1 MNRKQRIIVSV
12 TGIFLVLLILV
23 GLTYAYFLTK
33 INGNTNDKSISVTTA
48 NLELKYDDINDILIS
63 ENAVEPG
70 KSWVKTF
77 SATNKGN
84 KAVTYGVALENLI
97 NTLERTEDLV
107 YTLECK
113 QYLKNGYTVTD
124 KVPSG
129 TISGTCTGVE
139 ETEFPTLSSII
150 VQNTI
155 DDDKVQAYTLT
166 VTYKEANT
174 NQSVDMGKQFSA
186 KVNIVD
192 PNTFGAYGT
201 GTLASTIISSAKK
214 GGENR
219 TTWGSKV
226 TEFTSIS
233 GENERVLNSAPDDY
247 GISYYFR
254 GNVLDNNVKFSTYN
268 EDLYVGYYSE
278 DTSKP
283 SASYNSLSSCQN
295 ATKYNKKCTLI
306 NKKGDSIKW
315 KIVRING
322 DGTVRLIFDGIAG
335 YSEFNKDDSDNA
347 TMGYMYGLKGQ
358 IETKSQCIKL
368 NSSGTKAIAD
378 SSIVTQN
385 DCEEAGYKWTTT
397 PYEATHVNVVSSTIK
412 TNLEAWYK
420 TNIVD
425 TNNTDYIADT
435 LFCND
440 KTIATNLKTIKKN
453 SELGYGTNTTYYSFL
468 ERVSPEGTVSS
479 DVKAYLVQPK
489 FECAKGTNNTYSR
502 FTSNSIETIKGVK
515 VNNDLTYPIGLLSAD
530 EMIYSG
536 ANVNEINENYYLY
549 NSDINSRTLLLT
561 PSYYPGGGFD
571 HGIGWYTYANKCVTT
586 AGYTLSEYN
595 IFQPTINIKSTVK
608 VLGGDGT
615 KENPYT
621 LKLQ

>member
-1 MNRKQRIIVSV
+1 MNRRQKIIVSV

-84 KAVTYGVALENLI
+84 KAVTYGVALENLV

-113 QYLKNGYTVTD
+113 QYLNNGYTVTD

-129 TISGTCTGVE
+129 TISGTCNGVD

-201 GTLASTIISSAKK
+201 GTLASAIINSAKK

-219 TTWGSKV
+219 TVWGSKV

-247 GISYYFR
+247 GTSYYFR
-254 GNVLDNNVKFSTYN
+254 GNVLDNNVTFAGKN
-268 EDLYVGYYSE
+268 
-278 DTSKP
+278 
-283 SASYNSLSSCQN
+283 
-295 ATKYNKKCTLI
+295 
-306 NKKGDSIKW
+306 W

-322 DGTVRLIFDGIAG
+322 DGSVRLVLDGSTG
-335 YSEFNKDDSDNA
+335 RSEFNTNYDDNA
-347 TMGYMYGLKGQ
+347 YVGYMYGLTGQ
-358 IETKSQCIKL
+358 TSTNTNQCVKL
-368 NSSGTKAIAD
+368 NSAGTTAEVDTAN
-378 SSIVTQN
+378 TT
-385 DCEEAGYKWTTT
+385 EETCVAAGNKWAPT
-397 PYEATHVNVVSSTIK
+397 PYDATHTNVVSSTIK
-412 TNLEAWYK
+412 TTLENWYK

-425 TNNTDYIADT
+425 TNNTTYIAENI
-435 LFCND
+435 FCND
-440 KTIATNLKTIKKN
+440 KSLKTGTGVGQEDTEYNGDN
-453 SELGYGTNTTYYSFL
+453 STSL
-468 ERVSPEGTVSS
+468 
-479 DVKAYLVQPK
+479 
-489 FECAKGTNNTYSR
+489 ECAKGANNDYSR
-502 FTSNSIETIKGVK
+502 FTSKNNTSDTTIKGVK
-515 VNNDLTYPIGLLSAD
+515 VNKDLTYPVGLLSYNEVQYA
-530 EMIYSG
+530 G
-536 ANVNEINENYYLY
+536 VNINNTYYLY
-549 NSDINSRTLLLT
+549 YSNTSRWWLLSPGSYYFSTAYEWRVGGSSGPIANSNVNNTGDLRPSLSLKASVLINS
-561 PSYYPGGGFD
+561 
-571 HGIGWYTYANKCVTT
+571 
-586 AGYTLSEYN
+586 
-595 IFQPTINIKSTVK
+595 
-608 VLGGDGT
+608 GDGT
-615 KENPYT
+615 SSNPYT
-621 LKLQ
+621 LKLS

>member
-1 MNRKQRIIVSV
+1 MNRRQKIIVSV

-48 NLELKYDDINDILIS
+48 NLILKYDDINDILIS

-129 TISGTCTGVE
+129 TISGTCTGVD

-219 TTWGSKV
+219 TVWG
-226 TEFTSIS
+226 TSEIPTMAYID
-233 GENERVLNSAPDDY
+233 ETERVLNSAPDDY
-247 GISYYFR
+247 GTSYYFR
-254 GNVLDNNVKFSTYN
+254 GNVLDNNVTFAGKN
-268 EDLYVGYYSE
+268 
-278 DTSKP
+278 
-283 SASYNSLSSCQN
+283 
-295 ATKYNKKCTLI
+295 
-306 NKKGDSIKW
+306 W

-322 DGTVRLIFDGIAG
+322 DGSVRFVLDGSAG
-335 YSEFNKDDSDNA
+335 ESAFNTNADDNA
-347 TMGYMYGLKGQ
+347 YVGYMYGLTGQ
-358 IETKSQCIKL
+358 TSANTNQCVKLKSD
-368 NSSGTKAIAD
+368 GTAAEVD
-378 SSIVTQN
+378 TTN
-385 DCEEAGYKWTTT
+385 TTEEACVAAGNKWASTA
-397 PYEATHVNVVSSTIK
+397 YDATHTNVVTSTIK
-412 TNLEAWYK
+412 TSLENWYK

-425 TNNTDYIADT
+425 TNNTTYIAENI
-435 LFCND
+435 FCND
-440 KTIATNLKTIKKN
+440 KTLK
-453 SELGYGTNTTYYSFL
+453 SGTGIGKESTTYN
-468 ERVSPEGTVSS
+468 GSS
-479 DVKAYLVQPK
+479 AISL
-489 FECAKGTNNTYSR
+489 ECAKGANNDYSR
-502 FTSNSIETIKGVK
+502 FTSKNNTSDITIKGVK
-515 VNNDLTYPIGLLSAD
+515 VNTDLTYPVGLLTYTEVEYAGLNS
-530 EMIYSG
+530 
-536 ANVNEINENYYLY
+536 NNTYYLY
-549 NSDINSRTLLLT
+549 NSNTSSWWLLSPSNYSVSNARMVQFSVRMGIRNSNVDSTSVFRPSINLKASVL
-561 PSYYPGGGFD
+561 
-571 HGIGWYTYANKCVTT
+571 
-586 AGYTLSEYN
+586 
-595 IFQPTINIKSTVK
+595 IN
-608 VLGGDGT
+608 GGDGT
-615 KENPYT
+615 SSNPYT
-621 LKLQ
+621 VKLS

>member
-77 SATNKGN
+77 SATNEGN
-84 KAVTYGVALENLI
+84 KAVTYGVALENLV

-113 QYLKNGYTVTD
+113 EFNKGD
-124 KVPSG
+124 EISSG
-129 TISGTCTGVE
+129 GNVSSTGGTNCTGVT

-155 DDDKVQAYTLT
+155 AVNKVQAYTLT

-201 GTLASTIISSAKK
+201 GTLASAIISSAKK

-219 TTWGSKV
+219 TTWG
-226 TEFTSIS
+226 TSTIPNLADTS
-233 GENERVLNSAPDDY
+233 STERVLNSAPDDY
-247 GISYYFR
+247 GTSYYFR
-254 GNVLDNNVKFSTYN
+254 GNVLDNNVNFLTYN
-268 EDLYVGYYSE
+268 EDLYAGHNSNESNSEIGAYYS
-278 DTSKP
+278 
-283 SASYNSLSSCQN
+283 SLTECQN
-295 ATKYNKKCTLI
+295 ASTYNKKCTLI
-306 NKKGDSIKW
+306 HKKGDTMNW

-322 DGTVRLIFDGIAG
+322 DGSVRLVLDGSIGSSIFNLN
-335 YSEFNKDDSDNA
+335 SNDNA
-347 TMGYMYGLKGQ
+347 YVGYMYGLAGQ
-358 IETKSQCIKL
+358 TSANTNQCVKL
-368 NSSGTKAIAD
+368 NSDGTAAEVD
-378 SSIVTQN
+378 TTN
-385 DCEEAGYKWTTT
+385 TTEETCVAAGNKWAAT
-397 PYEATHVNVVSSTIK
+397 PYDATHTNVVSSTIK
-412 TNLEAWYK
+412 TNLESWYK

-425 TNNTDYIADT
+425 TNNTTYIAENI
-435 LFCND
+435 FCND
-440 KTIATNLKTIKKN
+440 KSLKSGTGI
-453 SELGYGTNTTYYSFL
+453 GGGTNETIYNGYYSTSL
-468 ERVSPEGTVSS
+468 
-479 DVKAYLVQPK
+479 
-489 FECAKGTNNTYSR
+489 ECAKGEDNNYSR
-502 FTSNSIETIKGVK
+502 FTSKNNTSDTTIKGVK
-515 VNNDLTYPIGLLSAD
+515 VNNDLIYPIGILSR
-530 EMIYSG
+530 
-536 ANVNEINENYYLY
+536 NEVKYAGIGTHDGSKFDTTKSYLY
-549 NSDINSRTLLLT
+549 NSNISFWWLLSPGRFSDSKTIQWLVYSQGLSIYYVNGIPGAYRPSINLKVNVLT
-561 PSYYPGGGFD
+561 
-571 HGIGWYTYANKCVTT
+571 N
-586 AGYTLSEYN
+586 
-595 IFQPTINIKSTVK
+595 
-608 VLGGDGT
+608 GGDGT

>member
-33 INGNTNDKSISVTTA
+33 INGNINDKSISVTTA
-48 NLELKYDDINDILIS
+48 NLILKYDDINDILIS

-77 SATNKGN
+77 SATNEGN
-84 KAVTYGVALENLI
+84 KAVTYGVALENLV

-129 TISGTCTGVE
+129 TISGTCNGVE

-155 DDDKVQAYTLT
+155 DDDKVQTYTLT

-219 TTWGSKV
+219 TIWGTSEIPTSEDT
-226 TEFTSIS
+226 TET
-233 GENERVLNSAPDDY
+233 ERVLNSAPDDY
-247 GISYYFR
+247 GTSYYYR
-254 GNVLDNNVKFSTYN
+254 GNVLDNNVKFLTYGADVYGGYYN
-268 EDLYVGYYSE
+268 ETSSSVGAYYS
-278 DTSKP
+278 
-283 SASYNSLSSCQN
+283 SLTECQN
-295 ATKYNKKCTLI
+295 ATSYNKKCTLI
-306 NKKGDSIKW
+306 HKNGDSMNW

-322 DGTVRLIFDGIAG
+322 DGSVRLILDGSAG
-335 YSEFNKDDSDNA
+335 NSAFNTNEDDNA
-347 TMGYMYGLKGQ
+347 YIGYMYGLTGQ
-358 IETKSQCIKL
+358 TSTNTNQCVKL
-368 NSSGTKAIAD
+368 NSDGTAAEVDTTNTTEETCIA
-378 SSIVTQN
+378 
-385 DCEEAGYKWTTT
+385 AGNKWASTA
-397 PYEATHVNVVSSTIK
+397 YDATHTNVVSSTIK

-425 TNNTDYIADT
+425 TNNTEYIAENI
-435 LFCND
+435 FCNN
-440 KTIATNLKTIKKN
+440 KTLKSGTGIGDEETEYNGEYATSL
-453 SELGYGTNTTYYSFL
+453 
-468 ERVSPEGTVSS
+468 
-479 DVKAYLVQPK
+479 
-489 FECAKGTNNTYSR
+489 ECAKGANNDYSR
-502 FTSNSIETIKGVK
+502 FTSKNNSSNTTIKGVK
-515 VNNDLTYPIGLLSAD
+515 INKDLTYPVGLLSF
-530 EMIYSG
+530 
-536 ANVNEINENYYLY
+536 NEAKYAGLNSNNSYYLY
-549 NSDINSRTLLLT
+549 NSSTTSAWWLLSPSNYYDGSFANEWNVFGLNGLNDSLWVNESLRFRPSINLKASVL
-561 PSYYPGGGFD
+561 
-571 HGIGWYTYANKCVTT
+571 
-586 AGYTLSEYN
+586 
-595 IFQPTINIKSTVK
+595 IN
-608 VLGGDGT
+608 GGDGT

-621 LKLQ
+621 LKLK

>member
-1 MNRKQRIIVSV
+1 MNRRQKIIVSV

-48 NLELKYDDINDILIS
+48 NLILKYDDINDILIS

-84 KAVTYGVALENLI
+84 KAVTYGVALENLV

-129 TISGTCTGVE
+129 TISGTCNGVE

-201 GTLASTIISSAKK
+201 GTLASTIISSAQK

-219 TTWGSKV
+219 TVWGTSEIPTSRTT
-226 TEFTSIS
+226 TET
-233 GENERVLNSAPDDY
+233 ERVLNSAPDDY
-247 GISYYFR
+247 GTSYYYR
-254 GNVLDNNVKFSTYN
+254 GNVLDNNVTFAGKN
-268 EDLYVGYYSE
+268 
-278 DTSKP
+278 
-283 SASYNSLSSCQN
+283 
-295 ATKYNKKCTLI
+295 
-306 NKKGDSIKW
+306 W

-322 DGTVRLIFDGIAG
+322 DGSVRLVLDGSAG
-335 YSEFNKDDSDNA
+335 ESVFNTNADDNA
-347 TMGYMYGLKGQ
+347 DDNAYVGYMYGLTGQ
-358 IETKSQCIKL
+358 TSANTNQCVKLKSD
-368 NSSGTKAIAD
+368 GTTAEVD
-378 SSIVTQN
+378 TTN
-385 DCEEAGYKWTTT
+385 TTEEACVAAGNKWAATA
-397 PYEATHVNVVSSTIK
+397 YDATHVNVVNSTAK
-412 TNLEAWYK
+412 TSLETWYK

-425 TNNTDYIADT
+425 TNNTEYIAENI
-435 LFCND
+435 FCND
-440 KTIATNLKTIKKN
+440 KSLKSGTGIGREVTFYNGQYATSL
-453 SELGYGTNTTYYSFL
+453 
-468 ERVSPEGTVSS
+468 
-479 DVKAYLVQPK
+479 
-489 FECAKGTNNTYSR
+489 ECAKGANNDYSR
-502 FTSNSIETIKGVK
+502 FTSKNNTSDTTIKGVK
-515 VNNDLTYPIGLLSAD
+515 VNTDLTYPVGLLN
-530 EMIYSG
+530 Y
-536 ANVNEINENYYLY
+536 NEVKYAGLNSKKTYYLY
-549 NSDINSRTLLLT
+549 NANTPYWWLSSPELYDGSHSGEGNVGGLYGTFSGSRV
-561 PSYYPGGGFD
+561 YYPS
-571 HGIGWYTYANKCVTT
+571 A
-586 AGYTLSEYN
+586 LRPS
-595 IFQPTINIKSTVK
+595 INLKAS
-608 VLGGDGT
+608 VLINGGDGT
-615 KENPYT
+615 SSNPYT
-621 LKLQ
+621 LKLS

>member
-1 MNRKQRIIVSV
+1 MNRRQKIIVSV

-48 NLELKYDDINDILIS
+48 NLILKYDDINDILIS

-129 TISGTCTGVE
+129 TISGTCTGVD

-219 TTWGSKV
+219 TTWG
-226 TEFTSIS
+226 TSTIPNS
-233 GENERVLNSAPDDY
+233 VDTSSTERVLNSAPDDY

-254 GNVLDNNVKFSTYN
+254 GNVLDNNVTFAGKN
-268 EDLYVGYYSE
+268 
-278 DTSKP
+278 
-283 SASYNSLSSCQN
+283 
-295 ATKYNKKCTLI
+295 
-306 NKKGDSIKW
+306 W

-322 DGTVRLIFDGIAG
+322 DGSVRLILDGSAAN
-335 YSEFNKDDSDNA
+335 SVFNTNEDDDA
-347 TMGYMYGLKGQ
+347 YIGYMYGLTGQ
-358 IETKSQCIKL
+358 TSANTNQCVKLKSDGTAAEVDTTNTTEETCV
-368 NSSGTKAIAD
+368 A
-378 SSIVTQN
+378 
-385 DCEEAGYKWTTT
+385 AGNKWAPTA
-397 PYEATHVNVVSSTIK
+397 YDATHVNVVSSTIK

-425 TNNTDYIADT
+425 TNNTGYIAENV
-435 LFCND
+435 FCND
-440 KTIATNLKTIKKN
+440 KSLKRGTGIGKEDAEYNGDN
-453 SELGYGTNTTYYSFL
+453 STSL
-468 ERVSPEGTVSS
+468 
-479 DVKAYLVQPK
+479 
-489 FECAKGTNNTYSR
+489 ECAKGANNDYSR
-502 FTSNSIETIKGVK
+502 FTSKNNTSDTTIKGVK
-515 VNNDLTYPIGLLSAD
+515 VNKDLTYPVGLLS
-530 EMIYSG
+530 Y
-536 ANVNEINENYYLY
+536 NEVAYAGSNGNKTYYLY
-549 NSDINSRTLLLT
+549 NANTSDWWLLSPYNSGGSIAQEWFVSGSHGYIGTNSVHSTSYVFRPSLSLKASVLIN
-561 PSYYPGGGFD
+561 
-571 HGIGWYTYANKCVTT
+571 
-586 AGYTLSEYN
+586 
-595 IFQPTINIKSTVK
+595 
-608 VLGGDGT
+608 GGDGT
-615 KENPYT
+615 SSNPYT
-621 LKLQ
+621 LKLS

>member
-1 MNRKQRIIVSV
+1 MNRRQKIIVSV

-48 NLELKYDDINDILIS
+48 NLILKYDDINDILIS

-113 QYLKNGYTVTD
+113 QYLKAGYTVTD

-129 TISGTCTGVE
+129 TISGTCTGVD

-219 TTWGSKV
+219 TMWGTNEIPTSETT
-226 TEFTSIS
+226 TET
-233 GENERVLNSAPDDY
+233 ERLLNSAPDDY
-247 GISYYFR
+247 GTSYYYR
-254 GNVLDNNVKFSTYN
+254 GNVLDNNVTFAGKN
-268 EDLYVGYYSE
+268 
-278 DTSKP
+278 
-283 SASYNSLSSCQN
+283 
-295 ATKYNKKCTLI
+295 
-306 NKKGDSIKW
+306 W

-322 DGTVRLIFDGIAG
+322 DGSVRLVLDGSAG
-335 YSEFNKDDSDNA
+335 DSKFNNTNADDNA
-347 TMGYMYGLKGQ
+347 YVGYMYGLTGQ
-358 IETKSQCIKL
+358 TSANTNQCVKL
-368 NSSGTKAIAD
+368 NSDGTAAEVD
-378 SSIVTQN
+378 TTN
-385 DCEEAGYKWTTT
+385 TTEETCVAAGNKWAPTA
-397 PYEATHVNVVSSTIK
+397 YDATHTNVVSSTIK

-425 TNNTDYIADT
+425 TNNTEYIAENI
-435 LFCND
+435 FCND
-440 KTIATNLKTIKKN
+440 KTLKSGTGIGGEEF
-453 SELGYGTNTTYYSFL
+453 SEYNGKYSASL
-468 ERVSPEGTVSS
+468 
-479 DVKAYLVQPK
+479 
-489 FECAKGTNNTYSR
+489 ECAKGANNDYSR
-502 FTSNSIETIKGVK
+502 FTSKNNTSDTTIKGVK
-515 VNNDLTYPIGLLSAD
+515 VNKDLTYPVGLLSYNEVKYAGLG
-530 EMIYSG
+530 S
-536 ANVNEINENYYLY
+536 VNNEYKNSYLY
-549 NSDINSRTLLLT
+549 NSNALGYWLLSPVYGDGSDVNAWLVSGSTGSIDNFSVVQTSDLRPSLSLKASVLIN
-561 PSYYPGGGFD
+561 
-571 HGIGWYTYANKCVTT
+571 
-586 AGYTLSEYN
+586 
-595 IFQPTINIKSTVK
+595 
-608 VLGGDGT
+608 GGDGT
-615 KENPYT
+615 SSNPYT
-621 LKLQ
+621 LKLS

>member
-1 MNRKQRIIVSV
+1 MNRRQKIIVSV

-84 KAVTYGVALENLI
+84 KAVTYGVALENLV

-129 TISGTCTGVE
+129 TISGTCNGIE

-201 GTLASTIISSAKK
+201 GTLASAIISSAKK

-219 TTWGSKV
+219 TTWG
-226 TEFTSIS
+226 TSTIPNS
-233 GENERVLNSAPDDY
+233 ADTSSTERVLNSAPDDY
-247 GISYYFR
+247 GTSYYFR
-254 GNVLDNNVKFSTYN
+254 GNVLDNNVTFAGKN
-268 EDLYVGYYSE
+268 
-278 DTSKP
+278 
-283 SASYNSLSSCQN
+283 
-295 ATKYNKKCTLI
+295 
-306 NKKGDSIKW
+306 W

-322 DGTVRLIFDGIAG
+322 DGSVRLVLDGSAG
-335 YSEFNKDDSDNA
+335 DSKFNTNADDNA
-347 TMGYMYGLKGQ
+347 YVGYMYGLTGQ
-358 IETKSQCIKL
+358 TSTNTNQCVKLKSD
-368 NSSGTKAIAD
+368 GTTAEVD
-378 SSIVTQN
+378 TTN
-385 DCEEAGYKWTTT
+385 TTEEACVAAGNKWAPTA
-397 PYEATHVNVVSSTIK
+397 YDATHTNVVSSTIK

-425 TNNTDYIADT
+425 TNNTEYIAENV
-435 LFCND
+435 FCND
-440 KTIATNLKTIKKN
+440 KSLKSGTGIGKENADYNGQYATSL
-453 SELGYGTNTTYYSFL
+453 
-468 ERVSPEGTVSS
+468 
-479 DVKAYLVQPK
+479 
-489 FECAKGTNNTYSR
+489 ECAKGANNDYSR
-502 FTSNSIETIKGVK
+502 FTSKNNTSDTTIKGVK
-515 VNNDLTYPIGLLSAD
+515 VNKDLTYPVGLLSF
-530 EMIYSG
+530 
-536 ANVNEINENYYLY
+536 NEVKYAALNSNETYYLY
-549 NSDINSRTLLLT
+549 NANNSTWWLSSPRRYTG
-561 PSYYPGGGFD
+561 SFAIEWSVDGSRGRIDNNYVRS
-571 HGIGWYTYANKCVTT
+571 TYA
-586 AGYTLSEYN
+586 LRPS
-595 IFQPTINIKSTVK
+595 INLKAS
-608 VLGGDGT
+608 VLINGGDGT
-615 KENPYT
+615 SSNPYT
-621 LKLQ
+621 VKLS